1 MILYINTY
9 KVKPGMMDAM
19 VKELNDSGIEEQFRS
34 IPGNVV
40 FTYSVAAKDAD
51 TFYLVD
57 LWEDEASFRAHLQ
70 SDALKVWHAIKD
82 KYFLDKENIHYEF

>member
-9 KVKPGMMDAM
+9 KVKPGMMEAL
-19 VKELNDSGIEEQFRS
+19 VKELNDSGVEEQFRS

-40 FTYSVAAKDAD
+40 FTYSVAVKDED

-57 LWEDEASFRAHLQ
+57 LWEDEASFQAHLQ
-70 SDALKVWHAIKD
+70 SDALKVWHSIQD
-82 KYFLDKENIHYEF
+82 KYFVDKKNIHYEF